1 MFLSDTVFA
10 CRTVLS
16 HSSPTGKAAAG
27 IVAGAALLVAIGAVP
42 RSEQTPNPIAKN
54 DVKLISAKHVG
65 GTPSRLLFPET
76 DPAWYA
82 ARFLSEAALVAS
94 PQESSDVK
102 ASMVNG
108 HIQAF
113 WACHA

>member
-1 MFLSDTVFA
+1 MFLFDTVFA

-42 RSEQTPNPIAKN
+42 RSEQTPNSIDKN
-54 DVKLISAKHVG
+54 DIKLISAKHVG
-65 GTPSRLLFPET
+65 GTPSRLLFLET
-76 DPAWYA
+76 NPAWYA
-82 ARFLSEAALVAS
+82 ARFSSEAVLVTV
-94 PQESSDVK
+94 PQESSDVV

-113 WACHA
+113 